1 MREATDAARGAEKNA
16 KPSKQLELDAL
27 LGSILLYGVVISLVL
42 VTSSLIW
49 KWFETGQFGFD
60 YELAGMNLF
69 QFATT
74 EIRTAFAGQFRPHL
88 LMNLGIAVLMMT
100 PFMRVIASLV
110 FFAAVAKNWK
120 YVLFTS
126 FVLVVLTY
134 SLFLR

>member
-1 MREATDAARGAEKNA
+1 MDSPEAGAAVSANP
-16 KPSKQLELDAL
+16 KPSQRFEMDTLI
-27 LGSILLYGVVISLVL
+27 GYILLYGVLISLAL
-42 VTSSLIW
+42 VTASLIW
-49 KWFETGQFGFD
+49 KGLATGQVGFD

-69 QFATT
+69 EFATA
-74 EIRTAFAGQFRPHL
+74 EIRATLSGQLRPRL
-88 LMNLGIAVLMMT
+88 LLNLGIAVLMLT
-100 PFMRVIASLV
+100 PFLRVVASLI